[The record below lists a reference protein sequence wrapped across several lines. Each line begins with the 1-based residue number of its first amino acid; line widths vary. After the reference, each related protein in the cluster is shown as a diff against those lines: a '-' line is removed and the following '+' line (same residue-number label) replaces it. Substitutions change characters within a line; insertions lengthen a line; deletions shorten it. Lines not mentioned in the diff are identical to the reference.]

1 MRRRPHAHRLVHAV
15 LLAAIALA
23 GPALA
28 GKPAVAPAAVAEL
41 SARADAPLILDVR
54 SQAEYEAGHVPG
66 AVLIPH
72 DQLASRLSELDRE
85 RWVLVYCKS
94 GRRAGLAEEVLVKNG
109 FDVRQIEGS
118 WNRWSAEGRPV
129 EPGAAD
135 AEGATASD
143 ARPADVA
150 AESGR

>member
-1 MRRRPHAHRLVHAV
+1 MRRPPHAPRFLHAIV
-15 LLAAIALA
+15 FAIVALA

-54 SQAEYEAGHVPG
+54 SQAEFDAGHVPG

-72 DQLASRLSELDRE
+72 DQLASRLSELDRN

-94 GRRAGLAEEVLVKNG
+94 GRRAGLAEAVLVKNG
-109 FDVRQIEGS
+109 FDVRQIDGS

-129 EPGAAD
+129 EPGAAKV
-135 AEGATASD
+135 EGATESES
-143 ARPADVA
+143 RPADA
-150 AESGR
+150 DAEAGR

>member
-94 GRRAGLAEEVLVKNG
+94 GRRAGIAEEVLVKDG
-109 FDVRQIEGS
+109 FDVRQMEGS

-129 EPGAAD
+129 EPGVPD
-135 AEGATASD
+135 AEGTAE
-143 ARPADVA
+143 P
-150 AESGR
+150 ESRAVEAGR

>member
-1 MRRRPHAHRLVHAV
+1 MRRRPHVHRLVHAV
-15 LLAAIALA
+15 LFAAIALA

-54 SQAEYEAGHVPG
+54 SQAEYDAGHVPG

-72 DQLASRLSELDRE
+72 DQLASRLSELDRD

-109 FDVRQIEGS
+109 FDVRQMEGS

-129 EPGAAD
+129 EADAAD
-135 AEGATASD
+135 AEGSTEAEP
-143 ARPADVA
+143 RPAEA
-150 AESGR
+150 GR

>member
-15 LLAAIALA
+15 LFAGIALA
-23 GPALA
+23 GPVLA

-72 DQLASRLSELDRE
+72 DQLAGRLSELDRE

-94 GRRAGLAEEVLVKNG
+94 GRRAGIAEEVLVKNG
-109 FDVRQIEGS
+109 FDVRQMEGS
-118 WNRWSAEGRPV
+118 WNRWSVEGRPV
-129 EPGAAD
+129 EPGAPD
-135 AEGATASD
+135 AEGTTEPETRAVEA
-143 ARPADVA
+143 
-150 AESGR
+150 GR